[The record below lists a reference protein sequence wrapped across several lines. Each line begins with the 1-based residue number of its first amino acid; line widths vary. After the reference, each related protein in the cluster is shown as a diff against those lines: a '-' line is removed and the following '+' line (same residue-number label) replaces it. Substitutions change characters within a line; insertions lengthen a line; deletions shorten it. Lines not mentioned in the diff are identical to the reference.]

1 MDKNLDDELSF
12 LNDKNSTEK
21 NNHETKTETPKM
33 ETNNSNNHSVTNNNP
48 TSKLENYLEKE
59 NVLRLIIE
67 KWNVDANAGTA
78 AGKKSV
84 TDKEDVLKSIIYNWQ
99 V

>member
-1 MDKNLDDELSF
+1 MDIDLDHELAF
-12 LNDKNSTEK
+12 LNVLETLDIPRN
-21 NNHETKTETPKM
+21 ETKAQNKEM
-33 ETNNSNNHSVTNNNP
+33 ETNNLKHNSEKVNTSN
-48 TSKLENYLEKE
+48 SKLENYLEKE

-67 KWNVDANAGTA
+67 KWNVVADTESSTD
-78 AGKKSV
+78 KKAV